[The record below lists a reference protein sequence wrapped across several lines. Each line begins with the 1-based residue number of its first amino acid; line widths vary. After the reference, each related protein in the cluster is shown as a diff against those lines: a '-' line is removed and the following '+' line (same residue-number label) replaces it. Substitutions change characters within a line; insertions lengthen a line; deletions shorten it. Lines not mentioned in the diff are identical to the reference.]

1 MPPSLL
7 PTLKE
12 NFLLW
17 KLSCIHKGRKNHL
30 LVGLREDSALD
41 SPDGPMVKTPPAN
54 AGVTGSI
61 PGPGRSLMLQSSLAH
76 APQLLSPHTLEPLL
90 CNKRSYCNEKPVH
103 CQQRSSPGSPQLE
116 KAQEWQ

>member
-1 MPPSLL
+1 
-7 PTLKE
+7 
-12 NFLLW
+12 
-17 KLSCIHKGRKNHL
+17 
-30 LVGLREDSALD
+30 
-41 SPDGPMVKTPPAN
+41 
-54 AGVTGSI
+54 
-61 PGPGRSLMLQSSLAH
+61 MLQSSLAH